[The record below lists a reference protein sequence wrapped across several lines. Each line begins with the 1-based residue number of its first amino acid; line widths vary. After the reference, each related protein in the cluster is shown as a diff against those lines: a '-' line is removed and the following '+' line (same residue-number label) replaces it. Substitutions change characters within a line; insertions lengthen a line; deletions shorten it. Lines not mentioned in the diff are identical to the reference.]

1 MIDVGLVGY
10 YGGKNVEQMLST
22 YMISKLL
29 YNRESIPL
37 PVGIV
42 NYKKRHFK
50 GFFSSRSKS
59 LVLRAGDGSGPDHH
73 GAEARGREENR
84 HGGKLVF
91 FF

>member
-1 MIDVGLVGY
+1 MIDFGLVGY

-42 NYKKRHFK
+42 NYKKRHFQ
-50 GFFSSRSKS
+50 
-59 LVLRAGDGSGPDHH
+59 
-73 GAEARGREENR
+73 
-84 HGGKLVF
+84 VF
-91 FF
+91 FHHAQNPLFCVQEMGRAQTTMEQRLEDERKTAMEVN